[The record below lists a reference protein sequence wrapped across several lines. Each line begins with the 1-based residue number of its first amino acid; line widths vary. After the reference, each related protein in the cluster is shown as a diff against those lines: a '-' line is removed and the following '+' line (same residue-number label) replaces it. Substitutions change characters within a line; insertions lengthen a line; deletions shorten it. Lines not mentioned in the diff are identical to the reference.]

1 MRIVVVGD
9 VLLDVDMTGAAH
21 RLSPDA
27 PVPVIEVE
35 ESLPRAGGAGLVATM
50 LARDGHDVRLVTVLS
65 DDRHSAT
72 LRECLQRIEV
82 VAGPSGAPTPVKTR
96 VRADG
101 HAIARID
108 EGCAPPPTPAATD
121 AMLDAIATADAI
133 VVADY
138 GRGLTRDPR
147 LRTALDARA
156 ARVPLV
162 WDPHPA
168 GEPPVPNTALATPN
182 TAEARA
188 FSGVAGRDVAA
199 AADAARILLERWGVR
214 TVAVTMSERGALLVS
229 APAPG
234 SGSEGSAGG
243 SMPVVVPA
251 PLVATG
257 DPCGAGDRLAATALA
272 ALAAGSPVE
281 DAVRDAVASAAEYVD
296 AGGVATLVGPPAA
309 RPIGGHA
316 ATALQVVRATRAAG
330 GTVVATGG
338 CFDLV
343 HAGHARTLA
352 AARALG
358 DCLVVLLNSDDSV
371 RRLKGPERPIMT
383 EEDRVDLLMSL
394 GVVDA
399 VVLFSE
405 DTPEEALRSIKPDL
419 WVKGGDYRAEDLPE
433 SAVIAEWGG
442 QAMTVQYHPG
452 RSTTKL
458 AGALARVG

>member
-9 VLLDVDMTGAAH
+9 VLLDVDMIGAAH

-50 LARDGHDVRLVTVLS
+50 LARDGHEVRLVTVLS

-72 LRECLQRIEV
+72 LRECLDRIDV

-121 AMLDAIATADAI
+121 EMLDAIATADAI

-138 GRGLTRDPR
+138 GRGVTRDPR
-147 LRTALDARA
+147 LRAALDARA

-182 TAEARA
+182 LAEARA

-199 AADAARILLERWGVR
+199 AADAARLLREKWGVA

-229 APAPG
+229 AAA
-234 SGSEGSAGG
+234 SGAEGAAGG

-272 ALAAGSPVE
+272 A
-281 DAVRDAVASAAEYVD
+281 VRDAVAAAAEYVD

-316 ATALQVVRATRAAG
+316 ASALQVVRATRASG

-371 RRLKGPERPIMT
+371 RRIKGPERPIMT

-442 QAMTVQYHPG
+442 QAVTVPYHPG